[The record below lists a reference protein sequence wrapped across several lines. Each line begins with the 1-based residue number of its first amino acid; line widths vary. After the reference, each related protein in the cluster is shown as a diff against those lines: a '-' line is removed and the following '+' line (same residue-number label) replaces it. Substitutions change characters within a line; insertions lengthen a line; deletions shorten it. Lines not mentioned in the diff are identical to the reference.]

1 MTMQNLARAA
11 AWFMLAA
18 IILLSVVPPGLRPVT
33 RVPHTVEHAS
43 IFLFDGLVFGI
54 AYFAYLRCSIIS
66 AVVLCAGV
74 ELLQLIAPGRHARLS
89 DFIVDAS
96 AACLGL
102 LAGQY
107 LIRIRQPVLPR

>member
-18 IILLSVVPPGLRPVT
+18 IILFSVVPPELRPVT
-33 RVPHTVEHAS
+33 RIPHIVEHAS

-54 AYFAYLRCSIIS
+54 AYFAYLRWSIIS
-66 AVVLCAGV
+66 AVVVCAGV
-74 ELLQLIAPGRHARLS
+74 ELLQLMAPGRHARLS

-96 AACLGL
+96 AACLGIV
-102 LAGQY
+102 AGQY
-107 LIRIRQPVLPR
+107 LMRIRHLALAR